1 VLADRLILKFAVLVP
16 LCCFSLFSIFMLA
29 RMQLQVAA
37 AVASQTAASHDRDT
51 LPQTGTSAASL
62 IGMGLASILAALGLT
77 DRKRKH

>member
-1 VLADRLILKFAVLVP
+1 MRLK
-16 LCCFSLFSIFMLA
+16 
-29 RMQLQVAA
+29 A
-37 AVASQTAASHDRDT
+37 AVASQSAANQDRDT